1 MNIVQEEIQS
11 IIDENNIAQE
21 QFSEFLQDKNTMVSE
36 LHIEDRLHGELDLSI
51 LEQNGF
57 NNVTSLIFE
66 EGELIRIQ
74 NIPDHLEK
82 LVCPY
87 NLLTE
92 LTDLPTSLNY
102 LDIQG
107 NYISELDMLS
117 VPNLTY
123 LNINENQITT
133 LEPLPKKMESLFANN
148 NKLQSLDFQDVKNI
162 RTGRVS
168 PDILKT
174 IVIESYGS
182 KTPLT
187 QLSNI
192 NNLDNMTLNVNIW
205 DSSLVKVIEKS
216 ILDSNLGVTPQTDG
230 TNVILKFPELTAE
243 RRKELVKIISEIS
256 EKFKISIRG
265 IRRKF
270 LDEIKNLE
278 KEKSISID
286 ESKKFQD
293 EIQKLTDSST
303 NEIEKLSTIKEAEIL
318 KV

>member
-1 MNIVQEEIQS
+1 MFNK
-11 IIDENNIAQE
+11 ENCLTEMMSCVNA
-21 QFSEFLQDKNTMVSE
+21 FSSE
-36 LHIEDRLHGELDLSI
+36 L
-51 LEQNGF
+51 
-57 NNVTSLIFE
+57 
-66 EGELIRIQ
+66 
-74 NIPDHLEK
+74 
-82 LVCPY
+82 
-87 NLLTE
+87 
-92 LTDLPTSLNY
+92 
-102 LDIQG
+102 
-107 NYISELDMLS
+107 
-117 VPNLTY
+117 
-123 LNINENQITT
+123 
-133 LEPLPKKMESLFANN
+133 
-148 NKLQSLDFQDVKNI
+148 KNI

-174 IVIESYGS
+174 IVVDSYGS

-205 DSSLVKVIEKS
+205 DSSLVKAIEKS

-230 TNVILKFPELTAE
+230 SNLLLKFPELSAE

-278 KEKSISID
+278 KNKSISID
-286 ESKKFQD
+286 ESKKFHD
-293 EIQKLTDSST
+293 EIQKITDNNIDKIDKILET
-303 NEIEKLSTIKEAEIL
+303 KKIDIL

>member
-1 MNIVQEEIQS
+1 MFNK
-11 IIDENNIAQE
+11 ENC
-21 QFSEFLQDKNTMVSE
+21 FSEMQSSINAFSVE
-36 LHIEDRLHGELDLSI
+36 L
-51 LEQNGF
+51 
-57 NNVTSLIFE
+57 
-66 EGELIRIQ
+66 
-74 NIPDHLEK
+74 
-82 LVCPY
+82 
-87 NLLTE
+87 
-92 LTDLPTSLNY
+92 
-102 LDIQG
+102 
-107 NYISELDMLS
+107 
-117 VPNLTY
+117 
-123 LNINENQITT
+123 
-133 LEPLPKKMESLFANN
+133 
-148 NKLQSLDFQDVKNI
+148 KNI

-174 IVIESYGS
+174 IVVDSYGS

-205 DSSLVKVIEKS
+205 DSSLVKAIEKS

-230 TNVILKFPELTAE
+230 SNLLLKFPELSAE

-278 KEKSISID
+278 KNKSISID
-286 ESKKFQD
+286 ESKKYHD
-293 EIQKLTDSST
+293 EIQKITDS
-303 NEIEKLSTIKEAEIL
+303 NIDKIDKILEAKKIDIL